1 MKYTKI
7 VTVLVLIA
15 GITACD
21 NQAKVLECLDGC
33 DKSKVV
39 VPVEQQESKFT
50 CKVYDLSSTPSV
62 STMPNFD
69 AMIQAAT
76 LQVGSLNN
84 PNVGETDSLAMLAG
98 TGVESLKTRVGMVCD
113 AQLEVQQSGSHVL
126 TLRSDDGSELSLEGI
141 QLINHGGLHGYTSK
155 SSTVSLDTGVY
166 SLKVKY
172 FQNFGSKGLTL
183 TIRRPGVSFEELLD
197 ESFLK

>member
-1 MKYTKI
+1 MKYTTI
-7 VTVLVLIA
+7 LTVALMTA
-15 GITACD
+15 MITACD
-21 NQAKVLECLDGC
+21 NQAKVMECLDGC
-33 DKSKVV
+33 DKTKVL
-39 VPVEQQESKFT
+39 VPIEAQEGKLT
-50 CKVYDLSSTPSV
+50 CKVYDLSSSPSV
-62 STMPNFD
+62 SVMPNFD
-69 AMIQAAT
+69 AMTQSAT

-84 PNVGETDSLAMLAG
+84 PNVGETDALSMLAG
-98 TGVESLKTRVGMVCD
+98 TGVENLKTRVGMVCD
-113 AQLEVQQSGSHVL
+113 GQLEVQQSGSHVL

-155 SSTVSLDTGVY
+155 SATVSLDVGVY